1 MNRNACKIS
10 GAVKCTSTL
19 KNPITIFWL
28 LFHFSWRS
36 SLRWTFGCITCTG
49 RTSILSDLMTPYVVL
64 QRAIKRNQTEIV
76 KQQIPDALEE
86 DKEWVLK
93 VVPNHSIYN
102 VALNMRQ
109 LWLKYLIQHSFAES
123 NYELKSLLWFHLQLS
138 TLCTQ
143 VYEKEVLDSAQKTA
157 SEECWI

>member
-1 MNRNACKIS
+1 MNVWVYYLYWSNKYPVGPDDPVCRVA
-10 GAVKCTSTL
+10 T
-19 KNPITIFWL
+19 
-28 LFHFSWRS
+28 
-36 SLRWTFGCITCTG
+36 
-49 RTSILSDLMTPYVVL
+49 
-64 QRAIKRNQTEIV
+64 IKRNQTEIV

-93 VVPNHSIYN
+93 VVPNHCIYN

-109 LWLKYLIQHSFAES
+109 LWLKYLIQHSFVES

-138 TLCTQ
+138 TLCTR

>member
-1 MNRNACKIS
+1 MNVWVYYLYWSNKYPVGPDDPVCRVA
-10 GAVKCTSTL
+10 T
-19 KNPITIFWL
+19 
-28 LFHFSWRS
+28 
-36 SLRWTFGCITCTG
+36 
-49 RTSILSDLMTPYVVL
+49 
-64 QRAIKRNQTEIV
+64 IKRNQTEIV

-93 VVPNHSIYN
+93 VVPNHCIYN

-109 LWLKYLIQHSFAES
+109 LWLKYLIQHSFVES

-143 VYEKEVLDSAQKTA
+143 SLWKRGSRFCPKNCKWGMLDLGFSKSIIAWSRSFGVSWRTYF
-157 SEECWI
+157 